1 MFNFLDESTLIYR
14 VPALLI
20 AMALHEYAHAY
31 VSDSLGDP
39 TPKAQGRLTAN
50 PLKHIDP
57 LGLIMLA
64 ICGFGWAKP
73 VQIDPAYYKNFKSG
87 VIKVSFAGPGM
98 NLLICFLA
106 ECIMLV
112 MTRTGFLFPGQP
124 GYYFLYWMMLYNVW
138 FAFFNLIPVPP
149 LDGSKIAEMLLP
161 GKWAW
166 HYHNIS
172 YRYSFILLMVL
183 VFSGAVG
190 KIIGP
195 LSVIYTGTVMKII
208 DTVLGIF

>member
-73 VQIDPAYYKNFKSG
+73 VQIDPAYFKFFHG
-87 VIKVSFAGPGM
+87 LPILNK
-98 NLLICFLA
+98 L
-106 ECIMLV
+106 
-112 MTRTGFLFPGQP
+112 
-124 GYYFLYWMMLYNVW
+124 YFKYFYP
-138 FAFFNLIPVPP
+138 IR
-149 LDGSKIAEMLLP
+149 K
-161 GKWAW
+161 
-166 HYHNIS
+166 
-172 YRYSFILLMVL
+172 
-183 VFSGAVG
+183 AV
-190 KIIGP
+190 
-195 LSVIYTGTVMKII
+195 Y
-208 DTVLGIF
+208 